1 MHKPIRHNKWKA
13 KTNHGVLTIDL
24 DKKLK
29 SLHVNCVDSISL
41 CACASSC
48 KWLVEEYTAAYASA
62 RNFHIHLL
70 LIMYLPAILHNS
82 YFAIILCGLITISH
96 ATNDK
101 STQDSIIDGQRT
113 AGGSG
118 GGGGRT
124 GSNNYKSSQHQ
135 RPQHQQQSYD
145 YPPQSKTH
153 QSPPPSSPSSH
164 GGSGAYPDSTPPR
177 HNSYTLLSKAMSEA
191 VNHEFSKWSGHI

>member
-118 GGGGRT
+118 GGGRT